1 MKSLI
6 IILLSVAPG
15 IASANSAGDQVVRQE
30 MAIPIEMDSSS
41 FDDDV
46 ESTSEKIKRLIFES
60 RRQQMIRAVNSP
72 QRDPDAAQ
80 RALESLEK
88 ENPELLKEQ
97 PHAFSFMRGGISF
110 WKKDFAGAY
119 ANYDEAIRSLERKYP
134 NGVPG
139 GPNQE
144 KNSSFLSEIY
154 MGRGTS
160 AMFLGR
166 NEEAVADM
174 DRAMRIAPKIYA
186 FMHMNKCR
194 ALVRQQKYKEAAEA
208 LDKAQSL
215 DSAWLASKTDKPG
228 ICAILSKHGQPSQ
241 ACQAAN

>member
-1 MKSLI
+1 MKYLI
-6 IILLSVAPG
+6 LALISVMP
-15 IASANSAGDQVVRQE
+15 ASAAVRETVEQPVPQE
-30 MAIPIEMDSSS
+30 LAIPMDMDSSS
-41 FDDDV
+41 FEGDI
-46 ESTSEKIKRLIFES
+46 ESVSQKLKRLLFET

-80 RALESLEK
+80 RALASLEK

-110 WKKDFAGAY
+110 WKKDFSGAY
-119 ANYDEAIRSLERKYP
+119 ANYDAAVRSFNTKYP
-134 NGVPG
+134 AGIPG
-139 GPNQE
+139 GQSYE
-144 KNSSFLSEIY
+144 KNASFVSEMY

-160 AMFLGR
+160 AMFIGR

-174 DRAMRIAPKIYA
+174 DKAIRIAPKVYA

-194 ALVRQQKYKEAAEA
+194 ALVRQQKFKEAAEA
-208 LDKAQSL
+208 LDKAQGL
-215 DSAWLASKTDKPG
+215 DAAWLASKTDKPD
-228 ICAILSKHGQPSQ
+228 ICVILSKHGQLPQ